1 MTITRRLTRFAV
13 LLSAL
18 LGGATV
24 SAHHSP
30 AAYDITVRTSKTG
43 VVKEVSFR
51 NPHGHITLIV
61 TNEKGQAEEWSVET
75 SAANLLRRRGWEFA
89 RVTEG
94 QKVTVTGHLNKEVP
108 KDLYIREIKLE
119 DGTVF
124 GDKGGNDNALD

>member
-1 MTITRRLTRFAV
+1 MAFVQNLVGLGF
-13 LLSAL
+13 SAL
-18 LGGATV
+18 LALGSAGV

-51 NPHGHITLIV
+51 NPHGLITMSV
-61 TNEKGQAEEWSVET
+61 TNEKGVVEEWSVET
-75 SAANLLRRRGWEFA
+75 SAANLLRRRGWEFS
-89 RVTEG
+89 RVTPG
-94 QKVTVTGHLNKEVP
+94 AKVTVTGHLNKEVP
-108 KDLYIREIKLE
+108 QNIYIREIKLE